1 MCCQL
6 KCRRDS
12 NASLAILANVA
23 KKCGSL
29 LLCTSAARLIISKFS
44 ELSVRSSLATAHV
57 VVTKK
62 FVTNNVAL
70 QLNIEG
76 DALETGLNQCHQ

>member
-57 VVTKK
+57 VVT
-62 FVTNNVAL
+62 NNVAL

-76 DALETGLNQCHQ
+76 NALETGLNQCQQ